1 MISSS
6 IDFDVLVLY
15 HAEYCILAGSFSF
28 LHNLFFF
35 LSQKIEKIDINNF
48 SEPPDYLILGGAGA
62 TLATVL

>member
-6 IDFDVLVLY
+6 IDFDVLY